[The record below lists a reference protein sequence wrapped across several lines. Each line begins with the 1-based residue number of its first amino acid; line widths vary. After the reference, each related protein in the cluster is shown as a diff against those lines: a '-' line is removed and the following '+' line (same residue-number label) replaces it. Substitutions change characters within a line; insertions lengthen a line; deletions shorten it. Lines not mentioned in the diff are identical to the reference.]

1 MEFAKWEALGN
12 DYLIV
17 DLARTAFRATPPN
30 VQLLCDRHR
39 GVGADGILVI
49 DADAASG
56 TGAVATLR
64 IFNPDGSEAELSG
77 NGARQA
83 FLYLHREGRAPA
95 DRFSLLTQAGEIN
108 AEILGPDRARV
119 QMGRAAVASGHFPE
133 GAQDGK
139 GTIAAGGEL
148 WAFQHVAIGNPQC
161 AIRLADREALEGLDL
176 SSAGPEIERA
186 PIFPG
191 RTNVSWWT
199 ETAPGQIRAR
209 IFERG
214 VGETT
219 ASGTGACGAAVDY
232 VLRGGPA
239 EVAVEMDG
247 GELTVTVSPELDV
260 ELAGEAHE
268 LFRGQ
273 LSGEL
278 AGQLGD

>member
-1 MEFAKWEALGN
+1 MDFAKWEALGN

-17 DLARTAFRATPPN
+17 DLARTAFRPTPQN

-39 GVGADGILVI
+39 GVGADGILLI
-49 DADAASG
+49 EEAPASG
-56 TGAVATLR
+56 AAATLR

-83 FLYLHREGRAPA
+83 FLYLHREGRAPGA
-95 DRFSLLTQAGEIN
+95 RFSLLTQAGEIH
-108 AEILGPDRARV
+108 AEILSADTARV
-119 QMGRAAVASGHFPE
+119 EMGRATVTSGHYPE
-133 GAQDGK
+133 GGQDGR

-148 WAFQHVAIGNPQC
+148 WAFQHVAVGNPQC
-161 AIRLADREALEGLDL
+161 SIRLADREALEGLDL
-176 SSAGPEIERA
+176 STAGPEIERA

-199 ETAPGQIRAR
+199 EVTPGRIRAR

-232 VLRGGPA
+232 VLRGAPA

-247 GELTVTVSPELDV
+247 GELTVAVSDELDV
-260 ELAGEAHE
+260 SLAGEAHE

-273 LSGEL
+273 LSDEL
-278 AGQLGD
+278 AARLET